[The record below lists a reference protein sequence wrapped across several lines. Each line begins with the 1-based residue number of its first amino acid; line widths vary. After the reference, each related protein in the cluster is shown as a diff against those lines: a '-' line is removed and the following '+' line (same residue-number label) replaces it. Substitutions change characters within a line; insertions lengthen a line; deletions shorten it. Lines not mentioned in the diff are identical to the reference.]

1 VSREGWADVLV
12 RIRALD
18 PSTGAYGLQA
28 LADDGR
34 PVTGTLRLDQE
45 ALRTADKDALRYGTT
60 LSDSLLAGDVGEA
73 YAAALRRAD
82 SRERGRLR
90 VRLRIDDEAAE
101 IHAVAWERLHHLHR
115 GRPIP
120 VAVSQRTPFSRFT
133 ETDFGLDKL
142 ATRSVRVLFAV
153 SNPTELPG
161 LPPIEVDEEIRAMHG
176 AVGDLRS
183 RDRVSVTILPGRSG
197 VANDLRHALEGD
209 GYTVVD
215 GPTSLKNL
223 TRLFGDHDVVHV
235 LSHGHFRRDSPTG
248 AGTASLYLER
258 DDGRWEGVEDDR
270 LADRIAALAPFCPQ
284 LLFLSA
290 CESARQD
297 PTHPLVGLA
306 PKLVGA
312 GVPAVVGMQA
322 PVPASLARELTVA
335 FYRSLLD
342 QGLVDVALNEARLY
356 LFDGR
361 EVDWAIPV
369 LFSRLPDGRLFV
381 PSDLAG
387 AAVTGKV
394 MLRQT
399 EHGVRADRHRA
410 DRPVRS
416 LPVRALPR
424 DVPDPLDREDEV
436 RVAATALQALRAVE
450 VVGDA
455 GIGKSTLLRHLVH
468 RVSGPDGVVHGS
480 AVGRSVED
488 LLQYLFDRVYRTEGS
503 YRPTPGELRDALAD
517 VRVLFALDDVEL
529 SPEDVGRLMDGAPA
543 AVFLLAGP
551 HPMLAG
557 VGESIRL
564 AGLPAAAAVT
574 LFERH
579 LGRPLTEAE
588 ATDMPALVDALGGHP
603 QELIQAAARVRDD
616 GLPLEQ
622 VASDAADVRGAAIGT
637 VELATVP
644 EIDRRVLAV
653 LAALGSAPIGV
664 DHIEAITGEPDLDE
678 VMERLRRRGL
688 IKAASPAFTLAQ
700 GIGPEAERFLQVD
713 TWRERVLEHFLEWGG
728 RNPND
733 TGRLLRSLDAILSA
747 LDRAWAAGRR
757 RDYLELARLVEE
769 PLLVAR
775 RWGTWGEVLQRSLEA
790 AEVVGDDAARAL
802 AHHELGTRALGEGR
816 RGVAR
821 DHLRQARRLRKA
833 LGDRAG
839 ARLTRHNLRLV
850 SPAPWYLG
858 GGTALVVA
866 GVVAA
871 VLLLPG
877 RGVAADPDPVS
888 FGEHVIEGPADVQ
901 PVTLRP
907 TGDPVRI
914 TDISI
919 DPPLADF
926 SLRNVRRCLG
936 RLETGCS
943 VTVVFE
949 PRTVGALQTNVVI
962 SHNGDDGMD
971 AVPIEATGVAPA
983 GVPAI
988 RFEPED
994 VDFGA
999 VLAEDTPTRT
1009 VTVTNEGGA
1018 PLEVESVALRYI
1030 AGPQDAFGRPEG
1042 TCTEDPVPADGEC
1055 RIDIRFLHPTRGEVE
1070 AELVVLSNA
1079 AGSPHVVPLAGR
1091 TALPDLIVLE
1101 PEVGERPTERRAVS
1115 GRIRIPVTIRIVN
1128 QGDLAAG
1135 PFFVSVTS
1143 SPDLGTV
1150 LFSED
1155 TDVVESEPPFIRV
1168 TQLLPAS
1175 VGENEVVIEALVEFL
1190 RAPESPEVD
1199 IYATADV
1206 CQSPGLPEECNVVEL
1221 NEVNNDSPAVRISL
1235 PTPKPAPSP
1244 TPSPTPTPT
1253 TTPTTP
1259 PVD

>member
-1 VSREGWADVLV
+1 MV

-34 PVTGTLRLDQE
+34 PVTGTLRLDKE

-60 LSDSLLAGDVGEA
+60 LSDSLLAGEVGEA

-82 SRERGRLR
+82 SREGGRLR

-161 LPPIEVDEEIRAMHG
+161 LPPIDVDEEIRAMHG

-183 RDRVSVTILPGRSG
+183 RDRVAVTILPGRSG
-197 VANDLRHALEGD
+197 VAADLRQALEGE
-209 GYTVVD
+209 GYSVVE

-223 TRLFGDHDVVHV
+223 TRLLGDHDVVHV
-235 LSHGHFRRDSPTG
+235 LSHGHFRRESPTG

-381 PSDLAG
+381 PGDLAG

-436 RVAATALQALRAVE
+436 RVAATALQAGRAVE

-480 AVGRSVED
+480 AVGRSAED
-488 LLQYLFDRVYRTEGS
+488 LLQYLFDRIYRTDGS

-529 SPEDVGRLMDGAPA
+529 SREDVGRLMDGAPA

-557 VGESIRL
+557 EGESIRL
-564 AGLPAAAAVT
+564 PGLPAAAAVT

-579 LGRPLTEAE
+579 LGRPLTDAE
-588 ATDMPALVDALGGHP
+588 AGDAAALIDALGGHP

-637 VELATVP
+637 VELATIP
-644 EIDRRVLAV
+644 EVDRKVLGV
-653 LAALGSAPIGV
+653 LAALGSAPIRAE
-664 DHIEAITGEPDLDE
+664 HLEELTGEGNLDG
-678 VMERLRRRGL
+678 VLERLRRRGL
-688 IKAASPAFTLAQ
+688 VRAASPAFTLAQ
-700 GIGPEAERFLQVD
+700 AISPEAERFLEAER
-713 TWRERVLEHFLEWGG
+713 WRERVVEHFLEWGA
-728 RNPND
+728 RNRND
-733 TGRLLRSLDAILSA
+733 TGRLLRSLDAMLAALS
-747 LDRAWAAGRR
+747 LAWDTGRPG
-757 RDYLELARLVEE
+757 DYLALAGIVEE

-775 RWGTWGEVLQRSLEA
+775 RWGTVLGRTLEA
-790 AEVVGDDAARAL
+790 AEAVGDDAARAL
-802 AHHELGTRALGEGR
+802 AHHEIGTRALGEER
-816 RGVAR
+816 RRVAR
-821 DHLRQARRLRKA
+821 DHLRRARRLRKA
-833 LGDRAG
+833 LGDRQG
-839 ARLTRHNLRLV
+839 LRLTRHNLRLI
-850 SPAPWYLG
+850 SPAPWYVG

-866 GVVAA
+866 GVVAT
-871 VLLLPG
+871 VLLLLPG
-877 RGVAADPDPVS
+877 KGVAADPDPIS
-888 FGEHVIEGPADVQ
+888 FGEHLIEGPADVQ

-914 TDISI
+914 NDISI

-936 RLETGCS
+936 RLETECS

-962 SHNGDDGMD
+962 SHNGDDSMD
-971 AVPIEATGVAPA
+971 AVPIEATGVAPP

-988 RFEPED
+988 RFDPVN

-999 VLAEDTPTRT
+999 VLPEETPTRT

-1018 PLEVESVALRYI
+1018 PLEVESVVLRY
-1030 AGPQDAFGRPEG
+1030 AAEPEDAFGPPEED
-1042 TCTEDPVPADGEC
+1042 CTGDPVAADGEC
-1055 RIDIRFLHPTRGEVE
+1055 RIDIRFLHPTKGEVE

-1091 TALPDLIVLE
+1091 TALPDLVAFLE
-1101 PEVGERPTERRAVS
+1101 VGGPEVDEKQVS
-1115 GRIRIPVTIRIVN
+1115 FQATVRVVN
-1128 QGDLAAG
+1128 QGDIPAG
-1135 PFFVSVTS
+1135 PFYVTITES
-1143 SPDLGTV
+1143 LARRDS
-1150 LFSED
+1150 FSIEE
-1155 TDVVESEPPFIRV
+1155 TDVVVFDRPDVRV
-1168 TQLLPAS
+1168 LQLPAAQ
-1175 VGENEVVIEALVEFL
+1175 GENEVVITGRLFFSRTPEARVADLV
-1190 RAPESPEVD
+1190 
-1199 IYATADV
+1199 ATADSCFWFEV
-1206 CQSPGLPEECNVVEL
+1206 PREGCLVLEL
-1221 NEVNNDSPAVRISL
+1221 NEANNDSPAVRISL
-1235 PTPKPAPSP
+1235 PASEPTP

-1253 TTPTTP
+1253 PTP
-1259 PVD
+1259 PPNGDVD

>member
-1 VSREGWADVLV
+1 MSREGWADVLV

-18 PSTGAYGLQA
+18 PSTGAYGLEA

-45 ALRTADKDALRYGTT
+45 ALRTADKDARRYGTT

-73 YAAALRRAD
+73 YAAALRRAE

-90 VRLRIDDEAAE
+90 VRLRIDDDAAE

-133 ETDFGLDKL
+133 ETEFGLDKL
-142 ATRSVRVLFAV
+142 ATRSVRILFAV

-161 LPPIEVDEEIRAMHG
+161 LPPIDVDEEIRAMHG

-183 RDRVSVTILPGRSG
+183 RDRITVTILPGRSG
-197 VANDLRHALEGD
+197 VAADLRQALEGE

-258 DDGRWEGVEDDR
+258 EDGRWEGVEDDR
-270 LADRIAALAPFCPQ
+270 LADRIAALDPFCPH
-284 LLFLSA
+284 LFFLSA

-322 PVPASLARELTVA
+322 PVPASLARELTVG
-335 FYRSLLD
+335 FYRILLD
-342 QGLVDVALNEARLY
+342 RGLVDVALNGARLH
-356 LFDGR
+356 LFEGA
-361 EVDWAIPV
+361 EADWAIPV

-381 PSDLAG
+381 PGDLAG

-394 MLRQT
+394 VLRQT

-424 DVPDPLDREDEV
+424 DVPDLLDRAEEI
-436 RVAATALQALRAVE
+436 RAAATALQAGRAVE
-450 VVGDA
+450 IVGGE
-455 GIGKSTLLRHLVH
+455 GIGKTTLLRHLVH
-468 RVSGPDGVVHGS
+468 RVAGPDGVVHGS
-480 AVGRSVED
+480 ARGRSVED

-529 SPEDVGRLMDGAPA
+529 SREDVGRLMDGAPT
-543 AVFLLAGP
+543 AVFLLSGP
-551 HPMLAG
+551 HSTLAG
-557 VGESIRL
+557 EGESIRL

-579 LGRPLTEAE
+579 LDRPLTEEE
-588 ATDMPALVDALGGHP
+588 AADAPALIDALGGHP

-616 GLPLEQ
+616 GVTLGQ
-622 VASDAADVRGAAIGT
+622 VASEAAAAGASPGGAAIGT
-637 VELATVP
+637 VDLSSVP
-644 EIDRRVLAV
+644 QVDRRVLGI
-653 LAALGSAPIGV
+653 LAAVGTAPV
-664 DHIEAITGEPDLDE
+664 RPEHLEALTGERDLDE
-678 VMERLRRRGL
+678 VLERLRRRGL

-728 RNPND
+728 RNRND
-733 TGRLLRSLDAILSA
+733 TGRLLRSLDATLAA
-747 LDRAWAAGRR
+747 LEWAWAAGRR
-757 RDYLELARLVEE
+757 RDYLDLARLVEE

-775 RWGTWGEVLQRSLEA
+775 RWGMWGEVLGRSLDA
-790 AEVVGDDAARAL
+790 AEVVGNDAARAL

-850 SPAPWYLG
+850 SPTPWYVG
-858 GGTALVVA
+858 GATAVVTA
-866 GVVAA
+866 GVIAA
-871 VLLLPG
+871 LLVIPG
-877 RGVAADPDPVS
+877 AGVTAEPDPVS
-888 FGEHVIEGPADVQ
+888 FGEHEIEGAAAVRT
-901 PVTLRP
+901 VTLRP
-907 TGDPVRI
+907 SGDPVTVTGI
-914 TDISI
+914 TIE
-919 DPPLADF
+919 PPVADF
-926 SLRNVRRCLG
+926 SLRDRRDCLG
-936 RLETGCS
+936 RLETACS
-943 VTVVFE
+943 VDVVFE
-949 PRTVGALQTNVVI
+949 PLTAGPLQATLIV
-962 SHNGDDGMD
+962 SHDGDD
-971 AVPIEATGVAPA
+971 APAEVPIEATGVPPP
-983 GVPAI
+983 GVAAI
-988 RFEPED
+988 RFDPD
-994 VDFGA
+994 SVDFGPVPA
-999 VLAEDTPTRT
+999 GETPTRT
-1009 VTVTNEGGA
+1009 VTVTNEGGS
-1018 PLEVESVALRYI
+1018 PLEVRDVNLRYTL
-1030 AGPQDAFGRPEG
+1030 GPEDAFEVREDCPE
-1042 TCTEDPVPADGEC
+1042 DGMAPDQEC
-1055 RIDIRFLHPTRGEVE
+1055 AIEVRFVHPTRGDVE
-1070 AELVVLSNA
+1070 AELVVRSNA
-1079 AGSPHVVPLAGR
+1079 AGSPHTIPLSGR
-1091 TALPDLIVLE
+1091 TALPDLVAFL
-1101 PEVGERPTERRAVS
+1101 EVGELEVDEKGISVPATVRV
-1115 GRIRIPVTIRIVN
+1115 VN
-1128 QGDLAAG
+1128 QGDIAAG
-1135 PFFVSVTS
+1135 PFYVTVTESLERRVS
-1143 SPDLGTV
+1143 
-1150 LFSED
+1150 FSVEE
-1155 TDVVESEPPFIRV
+1155 TDVVVFDQSRV
-1168 TQLLPAS
+1168 RVLQLPAAE
-1175 VGENEVVIEALVEFL
+1175 GENEVVITGRLFFSP
-1190 RAPESPEVD
+1190 APETREVD
-1199 IYATADV
+1199 IVATADSCFGFEV
-1206 CQSPGLPEECNVVEL
+1206 PREGCLVLEL
-1221 NEVNNDSPAVRISL
+1221 NEANNDSPAVHISL
-1235 PTPKPAPSP
+1235 PASEP
-1244 TPSPTPTPT
+1244 TVA
-1253 TTPTTP
+1253 PTTP
-1259 PVD
+1259 PPDID